1 MRNKHRIFV
10 TFQHR
15 NDRPG
20 FHWSIMVAPKRENGD
35 EKPTVYDATNTIAA
49 GYESGQ
55 WRYRVRKDDLLSYGN
70 FVARVLVAKI
80 SPAQAETIDSLMES
94 APVVQGDPSWTCVS
108 WVKGALDVLRMSDED
123 SELSAIIDGDT
134 VDKLGVAFAKSC
146 LNVILERGHAHA
158 SLSDV
163 PIKDLRGLSSS

>member
-1 MRNKHRIFV
+1 
-10 TFQHR
+10 
-15 NDRPG
+15 
-20 FHWSIMVAPKRENGD
+20 MVAPKRENGV
-35 EKPTVYDATNTIAA
+35 EKPTVYDATNTIAP

-94 APVVQGDPSWTCVS
+94 APVVQGEPSWTCVS